1 MNKQEKYKEDLL
13 REFIYPER
21 IEKAPEGFTSKV
33 MTRIQLE
40 TVHLK
45 RATSERNKNLIPYI
59 SAAVVVLL
67 ISATFII
74 PGNKTDSL
82 TLTLLDQFRNLK
94 ITLPEMNLTSIFTL
108 NLPAVMI
115 YVLIGILLLTLFD
128 RGLNMMFNKKE
139 E

>member
-33 MTRIQLE
+33 MTQIQMEALP
-40 TVHLK
+40 LK
-45 RATSERNKNLIPYI
+45 PATRAQNKNLIPYV

-67 ISATFII
+67 LSATLFI
-74 PGNKTDSL
+74 PVSKSDSS
-82 TLTLLDQFRNLK
+82 TLPFIEQLRNLK
-94 ITLPEMNLTSIFTL
+94 ITLPEINLTSIFTF